1 MRSESAGST
10 ENHKDRCGAA
20 PHEQDEVRRAMEV
33 GLFLEYVERNPGK
46 GCVRRMPRFLDDV
59 VYEVFEGLQQSW
71 NECEIFEYPN
81 NRWVLATTFRHVEAD
96 WLPDQPRYEELA
108 PSQAAQKI
116 LDSRVELSLDDL
128 IRLTE
133 LAAAESTGQRGFHWN
148 RDRGE
153 LTIDGQVARKVTKPN
168 QSQNIMRVLDEFQ
181 RKSWPEQIQIKFLEG
196 EPGKEVIRETVRS
209 LNRGAQGIVFEA
221 DGTGGGIRFRLTR
234 EPESP
239 GPAVDDIPF

>member
-1 MRSESAGST
+1 MRESPDASARERGS
-10 ENHKDRCGAA
+10 RA
-20 PHEQDEVRRAMEV
+20 PLSADQAEVVRAMEA
-33 GLFLEYVERNPGK
+33 GLFLPYVERNPGK
-46 GCVRRMPRFLDDV
+46 GCLHKTPKFLDDV
-59 VYEVFEGLQQSW
+59 VYDRYEGVEQSW
-71 NECEIFEYPN
+71 TECEIFEYPN
-81 NRWVLATTFRHVEAD
+81 NRWVIATTFRHVEAE
-96 WLPDQPRYEELA
+96 WLPDRPRCEELS

-116 LDSRVELSLDDL
+116 LDSGVELSLDDL
-128 IRLTE
+128 IRLTK
-133 LAAAESTGQRGFHWN
+133 LAATEPTSQHTIHWN